1 MRSGVIARKVGMT
14 RVFNDAGEHL
24 PVTVLQLED
33 VQVVATKTAERDG
46 YVALQLGAGQ
56 AKVKNVSKAMRGH
69 FAIASVLPKRKLA
82 EFRVSDDA
90 VLEVG
95 ATLGANHY
103 VAGQMVDAVGIS
115 QGKGFAGAMKRHNF
129 GGLRAS
135 HGVSISHRAHGS
147 TGQCQDPGKVFKGK
161 KMAGH
166 MGATRVTTQNLK
178 VVSVDTEDN
187 LILVHGAIP
196 GSKNGWVL
204 LSDALKK
211 ALPEEAPFPAG
222 LVGDVAAADVPAE
235 QAVEEAAP
243 AVEAAAEETAEQAPA
258 AENADVEKKDAS
270 DEG

>member
-1 MRSGVIARKVGMT
+1 MVG
-14 RVFNDAGEHL
+14 FCC
-24 PVTVLQLED
+24 Q
-33 VQVVATKTAERDG
+33 
-46 YVALQLGAGQ
+46 
-56 AKVKNVSKAMRGH
+56 
-69 FAIASVLPKRKLA
+69 
-82 EFRVSDDA
+82 
-90 VLEVG
+90 
-95 ATLGANHY
+95 
-103 VAGQMVDAVGIS
+103 
-115 QGKGFAGAMKRHNF
+115 MKRHNF

-178 VVSVDTEDN
+178 IVSVDTEDN

-222 LVGDVAAADVPAE
+222 LVGDVAAAEVSAE

-243 AVEAAAEETAEQAPA
+243 AVETAAEETAEQAPV